1 MNIIRKTITF
11 TQQQSEWIKSR
22 INAGDY
28 ASDSEYVRDLIRRDQ
43 QKQTQQRNTQLKALK
58 EALQTGLDS
67 GVSNKNVLDIMQ
79 EVETKLAK

>member
-58 EALQTGLDS
+58 EAMQTGLDS

>member
-79 EVETKLAK
+79 EVETKLSK